1 MRLIGNFLSPYTRR
15 VAVSLNILEMPFELE
30 ELFVFKQPDVVRRDN
45 PLVRIPVLVLDDGAN
60 LVESTAILDEIDR
73 MVGPERSLTP
83 SGGLQRRRVVQTT
96 AIALGCAEK
105 AQWAFYEG
113 RVNVRPPEKI
123 HAPWIE
129 HNEDQVL
136 GGLEYL
142 NAMVSK
148 IDESGWIAGTP
159 NISQADVTTAVAYT
173 FVQAVRPNLGL
184 TRRFPQLSRFV
195 GRCEALP
202 AFLEAQTARPQ
213 LMQLSSLTWSDSGTS
228 QPNGRYRAWSAVG
241 GKPDQSQTRPI
252 VSG

>member
-1 MRLIGNFLSPYTRR
+1 
-15 VAVSLNILEMPFELE
+15 
-30 ELFVFKQPDVVRRDN
+30 
-45 PLVRIPVLVLDDGAN
+45 
-60 LVESTAILDEIDR
+60 

-83 SGGLQRRRVVQTT
+83 SSGLQRRHVVQTS

-148 IDESGWIAGTP
+148 IDESGWIAEAP

-173 FVQAVRPNLGL
+173 FANTVRPKLGL
-184 TRRFPQLSRFV
+184 AGRFPQLARFV

-202 AFLEAQTARPQ
+202 AFLETPVPPV
-213 LMQLSSLTWSDSGTS
+213 
-228 QPNGRYRAWSAVG
+228 PN
-241 GKPDQSQTRPI
+241 
-252 VSG
+252 